1 MSTNSD
7 PSAYNQ
13 AFYQDRNAST
23 QHAAERILDAV
34 FAILPEILSA
44 ADIGCGVGTWL
55 SILRKR
61 GVKNIRGFDG
71 SWVSKDLLE
80 IPNDLFTEYDL
91 TTPIKIGERYDL
103 AISLEVAE
111 HLPEQSADTFIDS
124 LTGLSDFVLFSAAIP
139 HQGGVNHVN
148 EQWQSYWAAKFAE
161 RGYLAIDAIRPK
173 VWSDQKISIPYRQN
187 AILYVKDN
195 RIGELSAQP
204 SDIGSLSAAHPELY
218 LIRNSKSVMQSL
230 RDLKMT
236 VMKKLFGAKFS

>member
-1 MSTNSD
+1 MKEIYD
-7 PSAYNQ
+7 EQFYNT
-13 AFYQDRNAST
+13 RNNST
-23 QHAAERILDAV
+23 QYAANSILDIV
-34 FAILPEILSA
+34 FNVLPEIKSA

-55 SILRKR
+55 SALRKR

-71 SWVSKDLLE
+71 FWVSKNLLE
-80 IPNDLFTEYDL
+80 IPSDLFTEYDL
-91 TTPIKIGERYDL
+91 TMPINSEERYDL

-111 HLPEQSADTFIDS
+111 HLPEQSANTFIDS
-124 LTGLSDFVLFSAAIP
+124 LTRLSDFVLFSAAIP

-148 EQWQSYWAAKFAE
+148 EQWQSYWAEKFAE

-187 AILYVKDN
+187 ALLYVKDN
-195 RIGELSAQP
+195 RIDEVSAPP
-204 SDIGSLSAAHPELY
+204 SDVGSLSVAHPELY

-236 VMKKLFGAKFS
+236 LMRKLFGAKFG